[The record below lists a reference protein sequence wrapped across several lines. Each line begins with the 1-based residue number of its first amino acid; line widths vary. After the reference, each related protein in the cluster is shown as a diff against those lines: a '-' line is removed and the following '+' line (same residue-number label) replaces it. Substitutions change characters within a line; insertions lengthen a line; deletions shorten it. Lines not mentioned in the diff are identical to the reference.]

1 MQHYTAE
8 MDQSSIEELISLVHS
23 HINFLF
29 ALFFN
34 KTCLNNQS
42 SKMYFIIVLNQITS
56 TVTIQQAAVILKKKQ
71 NTMIGIRFYKLI
83 KLIYFFTVFLLHAV
97 ETNIFNVKKQVEIV
111 SRMFILA
118 ATLKKRAYLPTN

>member
-8 MDQSSIEELISLVHS
+8 MDQSSIEELISLFHS

-29 ALFFN
+29 TLFFN

-56 TVTIQQAAVILKKKQ
+56 TVTIQQAAVILKQKAKYNDWNQ
-71 NTMIGIRFYKLI
+71 ILQIEKNI
-83 KLIYFFTVFLLHAV
+83 KIH
-97 ETNIFNVKKQVEIV
+97 
-111 SRMFILA
+111 
-118 ATLKKRAYLPTN
+118 